1 MLEGKCKGSF
11 SFCVLSNR
19 CWLSLPLS
27 LVAYC
32 SHAPP
37 EPAAAQATKHKR
49 KTRMCWHWERTG
61 NCPYAGRCRFAHSE
75 EELHQAD
82 LVAAA
87 GLASR
92 VRELELE
99 PRKHEAVVRHTE
111 RSAADLEAALL
122 REVEALRRKVVDTEA
137 ALMRERSR
145 AELAE
150 ARVLELEQSRSQQE
164 TGQAFAVAL
173 CETSTASFAEL
184 AAATGDFAA
193 SRILGRGGFGPVY
206 RGELG
211 GQAVAIKRLDQVSP
225 PHSTLYMYVCMYTS
239 CTSHRL

>member
-1 MLEGKCKGSF
+1 
-11 SFCVLSNR
+11 
-19 CWLSLPLS
+19 
-27 LVAYC
+27 
-32 SHAPP
+32 
-37 EPAAAQATKHKR
+37 
-49 KTRMCWHWERTG
+49 MCWHWERTG

-75 EELHQAD
+75 EELHQAQAD
-82 LVAAA
+82 LAAAA

-92 VRELELE
+92 VREVELE
-99 PRKHEAVVRHTE
+99 PRKHEAVVRHTD

-137 ALMRERSR
+137 ALLRERSR
-145 AELAE
+145 AEFAE

-206 RGELG
+206 PST
-211 GQAVAIKRLDQVSP
+211 VASWAGRQSRLSASIRSHHLI
-225 PHSTLYMYVCMYTS
+225 PHYMCMYVYV
-239 CTSHRL
+239 HPVRLTGSEIGWENALDIMHNCLVTPG